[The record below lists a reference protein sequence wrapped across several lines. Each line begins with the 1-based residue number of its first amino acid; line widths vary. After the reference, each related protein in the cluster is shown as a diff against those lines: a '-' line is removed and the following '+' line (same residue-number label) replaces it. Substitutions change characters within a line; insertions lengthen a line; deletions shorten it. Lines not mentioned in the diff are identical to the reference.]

1 MPEKLEEWGGYMK
14 IGLIDVDGHNFPSIP
29 LMKISAWHK
38 KQGDEVVWYEP
49 LIHGTGEPL
58 DVVYMSKVFGSEYT
72 QDYPYHVN
80 AKKVIKGGTGYFIN
94 VESGVEVFDRAN
106 HENLDDEIEHMFPD
120 YSLYP
125 EHTKDTA
132 YGFLTRG
139 CCNNC
144 DFCIVSKK
152 EGRCSKKV
160 ADLYEFWN
168 GQKFIKLLDPN
179 ILACKEHMDLL
190 NQLSESG
197 SFVDFTQGLDAKFVN
212 DANLE
217 ILNKINIKRIH
228 FAFDTMKNEKKI
240 VDGLKKV
247 KKKLFVNENKM
258 IVYILTNYDTTFD
271 QDIYRIKTVRELGYL
286 PDVRIYRKN
295 SLPKNHILRHLQRWC
310 NNRFV
315 FKSCDFMDYTPY
327 ADGLTIKQ
335 LMDRKE
341 IVT

>member
-1 MPEKLEEWGGYMK
+1 MK

-38 KQGDEVVWYEP
+38 QKGDEVAWYEP
-49 LIHGTGEPL
+49 LIHGMGEPL
-58 DVVYMSKVFGSEYT
+58 DVVYMSKVFGAEYT

-80 AKKVIKGGTGYFIN
+80 AKKIVKGGTGYFIN
-94 VESGVEVFDRAN
+94 VESGVEIFDHAN
-106 HENLDDEIEHMFPD
+106 HKNLNDEIEHMFPD
-120 YSLYP
+120 YSIYP
-125 EHTKDTA
+125 EHTKNTA

-152 EGRCSKKV
+152 EGRCSKRV

-179 ILACKEHMDLL
+179 ILACKEHMYLL

-197 SFVDFTQGLDAKFVN
+197 AFVDFTQGLDAKFVN
-212 DANLE
+212 DNNLE
-217 ILNKINIKRIH
+217 ILNKIKIKRIH

-247 KKKLFVNENKM
+247 KEKLFVNENKM

-315 FKSCDFMDYTPY
+315 FKSCDFMDYTPW